1 MCVHRFS
8 LRLISLNITKLRLN
22 GFKSFVD
29 PTEFEI
35 LPGLTGVVGPNGCG
49 KSNLL
54 DALRWV
60 MGENRPT
67 SMRGDGMDDV
77 IFGGTS
83 LRPARSYAEVNL
95 QIENFDS
102 DILPINTSESTIEIV
117 RRINFESGS
126 TYRIEGKE
134 ILAREVRLLFAD
146 YSSGSNSPSLVRQ
159 GQISNLINENPK
171 SRKRILE
178 EAAGISGLY
187 HRRHE
192 SELKL
197 NASEN
202 NLERINDILSKLEEQ
217 LKALK
222 KQAKQAEDYRLL
234 GEKIRKQESLLLFVR
249 WENKNSEFNNSKH
262 ELDNILKK
270 RTDHE
275 KILRNLIEVKEQKEN
290 LLPKI
295 RVQQAG
301 DQIATN
307 QLMSKKTNI
316 DEKHKNALSRVHE
329 LNQRILELENDYTR
343 ENELILDAESVLK
356 KSANEKNSI
365 LNNQSDLTNKIKST
379 KEDLDLSIIEF
390 NKIEKEYEVEAN
402 NFAASLAKKNNL
414 ETNFEVNNKSLKQVG
429 EKITK
434 VKDDKS
440 KVSLRKEEIDNE
452 LINIRNELELSE
464 KAIDKKSSML
474 DRTED
479 EVQTL
484 RANLLNFEEKLSEE
498 RSKLLAIKSEIKT
511 LEEFLSEQEI
521 FEDAIINQIEIS
533 KDFEIVFSVIL
544 NDDLNYPPQSSD
556 RKSGWHYSENE
567 KQSYSFPEGVKV
579 LADLVK
585 HPLELNK
592 RLKNVGIVNSKDG
605 YLLHSKLKNGQSLVS
620 MDGDFWRWDGFSTT
634 SADVNTS
641 NTQKVKNLNRLQNL
655 KVLQKEI
662 EKKVSIQSD
671 HKTNQELVF
680 KQKIEKR
687 DNLKKEYISKE
698 KRLNELK
705 TNLSKLE
712 AEFEIN
718 SAQIESL
725 DNNYLNL
732 NEDYN
737 KLIKNI
743 EEIKNLDNQEIDYQE
758 EEKNINLKKKTLE
771 DFRNK
776 NLDKR
781 LVLEDLTSQ
790 FNFYKNRL
798 VQLDKE
804 LEDWSIRKKRSVD
817 RQDNILSRKN
827 ELELFLETA
836 QLEPEKIENDIL
848 NLNKKITEAEKK
860 CSISTDALVNAEKKL
875 RDALFKEKEAFKIAE
890 DLKEKYVR
898 AEVSIETTKDN
909 LNELASLLEAETG
922 HSPKDF
928 QDKYID
934 QLTNKLSIDIIE
946 KNLDQLTRKRNFI
959 GPVNLRAEEDE
970 KEINAEYSELLNQKE
985 DLEVAV
991 KKLRNAIS
999 NLNKEGREKLLKAF
1013 DEVNKNFKALFN
1025 NLFGGGQSNLL
1036 LVESDDPL
1044 EAGLEIM
1051 CQPPGKKLSNLAL
1064 LSGGEQTLAAI
1075 SLIFAVFMV
1084 KPSPICVLDEVDAP
1098 LDDANI
1104 VRFCN
1109 LLDNMNS
1116 RTDTRFII
1124 ITHNPI
1130 TMSKMNRLYGVTMAE
1145 KGVSQLVSV
1154 DLDKAEKLVVA

>member
-1 MCVHRFS
+1 MYICFS

-102 DILPINTSESTIEIV
+102 DILPINTSESSIEIV

-126 TYRIEGKE
+126 TYRVEGKE

-249 WENKNSEFNNSKH
+249 WENKQSEFNNSKH

-295 RVQQAG
+295 REQQAA

-307 QLMSKKTNI
+307 QLKSKKTNI
-316 DEKHKNALSRVHE
+316 DEKHKNALSRVNE
-329 LNQRILELENDYTR
+329 LNQRISELENDYIR

-379 KEDLDLSIIEF
+379 KEDLDLSIIDF

-414 ETNFEVNNKSLKQVG
+414 ETNFEVNKKSLKQVE

-474 DRTED
+474 DKTED

-484 RANLLNFEEKLSEE
+484 RADLLNSEEKLSEE

-662 EKKVSIQSD
+662 EKKVFIQSG
-671 HKTNQELVF
+671 HKTDQELVI
-680 KQKIEKR
+680 KQKIEER

-743 EEIKNLDNQEIDYQE
+743 EEIKNLDNQEIDYQV
-758 EEKNINLKKKTLE
+758 EEKNINFKKKTLE

-776 NLDKR
+776 NLDRR

-790 FNFYKNRL
+790 LNFYKNRL

-909 LNELASLLEAETG
+909 LNELASILEAETG
-922 HSPKDF
+922 HSPKGF

-1013 DEVNKNFKALFN
+1013 DEVNKNFKTLFN

>member
-1 MCVHRFS
+1 MYICFS

-60 MGENRPT
+60 MGEHRPT

-249 WENKNSEFNNSKH
+249 WENKHSEFNNSKY

-295 RVQQAG
+295 REQQAA
-301 DQIATN
+301 DQIAIN
-307 QLMSKKTNI
+307 QLKSKKTNI
-316 DEKHKNALSRVHE
+316 DEKHKNALSRVNE
-329 LNQRILELENDYTR
+329 LNQRISELENDYIR

-356 KSANEKNSI
+356 KTANEKNSI
-365 LNNQSDLTNKIKST
+365 LNTQSDLTNKIKST
-379 KEDLDLSIIEF
+379 KEDLDLSIIDF

-414 ETNFEVNNKSLKQVG
+414 ETNFEVNKKSLKQVE

-474 DRTED
+474 DKTED

-484 RANLLNFEEKLSEE
+484 RADLLNSEEKLSEE

-585 HPLELNK
+585 HPVELNK

-662 EKKVSIQSD
+662 EKKVFIQSD
-671 HKTNQELVF
+671 HKTNQELVI
-680 KQKIEKR
+680 KQKIEER

-705 TNLSKLE
+705 SNLSKLE

-743 EEIKNLDNQEIDYQE
+743 EEIKNLDNQEIDYQV
-758 EEKNINLKKKTLE
+758 EEKNINLKKKILE

-776 NLDKR
+776 NLDRR

-922 HSPKDF
+922 HSPKGF

-934 QLTNKLSIDIIE
+934 ELTNKLSIDIIE

-1013 DEVNKNFKALFN
+1013 DEVNKNFKTLFN

>member
-1 MCVHRFS
+1 MYQSFLLRF
-8 LRLISLNITKLRLN
+8 ISLNITKLRLN

-95 QIENFDS
+95 QVENFDPK
-102 DILPINTSESTIEIV
+102 ILPTKTNESSIEIV

-126 TYRIEGKE
+126 TYKIEGKE

-222 KQAKQAEDYRLL
+222 KQAKQAEEYRVL
-234 GEKIRKQESLLLFVR
+234 GEKIRKQETLLLYVR
-249 WENKNSEFNNSKH
+249 WENKYLEFNNLKLG
-262 ELDNILKK
+262 LDNILKE

-275 KILRNLIEVKEQKEN
+275 KVLRNFTDLKEQKEH

-295 RVQQAG
+295 REQQAA
-301 DQIATN
+301 DQIALN
-307 QLMSKKTNI
+307 QFHSQKTNI
-316 DEKHKNALSRVHE
+316 EEKYKNAISKINE
-329 LNQRILELENDYTR
+329 LNQRILELENDYKR
-343 ENELILDAESVLK
+343 ENELILDADSVLK
-356 KSANEKNSI
+356 NSENEKNNI
-365 LNNQSDLTNKIKST
+365 INNQSDLSIKIKST
-379 KEDLDLSIIEF
+379 KEDLDFSIVEF
-390 NKIEKEYEVEAN
+390 NKIEKEYEIEAN
-402 NFAASLAKKNNL
+402 SFAASLAKKNNL
-414 ETNFEVNNKSLKQVG
+414 ETNLEENQKSLKQLE

-434 VKDDKS
+434 VKNDKS
-440 KVSLRKEEIDNE
+440 KVSLRKKHIENE
-452 LINIRNELELSE
+452 LISIRNELEIFT
-464 KAIDKKSSML
+464 KDVDKKSIML
-474 DRTED
+474 DKTDD

-484 RANLLNFEEKLSEE
+484 RADLLNAEEKLSEE
-498 RSKLLAIKSEIKT
+498 RSKLLAIKSEMNT
-511 LEEFLSEQEI
+511 LEEFLNEQEI
-521 FEDAIINQIEIS
+521 FEDAIINQVQIS

-556 RKSGWHYSENE
+556 KKSGWYYNENDI
-567 KQSYSFPEGVKV
+567 QSCSFPEGVKV

-585 HPLELNK
+585 HPRELNK
-592 RLKNVGIVNSKDG
+592 RLRNVGLVNSKDG
-605 YLLHSKLKNGQSLVS
+605 YLLQSKLKNGQCLVS
-620 MDGDFWRWDGFSTT
+620 MEGDFWRWDGFSKT
-634 SADVNTS
+634 SNDLNTS

-662 EKKVSIQSD
+662 EKKVFIQTN
-671 HKTNQELVF
+671 HKTDQEYII
-680 KQKIEKR
+680 KEKIEEY
-687 DNLKKEYISKE
+687 DNLKKDYIYKE
-698 KRLNELK
+698 KKLNELK
-705 TNLSKLE
+705 SNLSKLE
-712 AEFEIN
+712 AEYEIN
-718 SAQIESL
+718 CAQIDSLES
-725 DNNYLNL
+725 YYINL
-732 NEDYN
+732 NEDHSTI
-737 KLIKNI
+737 IKNI
-743 EEIKNLDNQEIDYQE
+743 EEIKDLDNQETDFQIE
-758 EEKNINLKKKTLE
+758 EENINIKKKALE

-776 NLDKR
+776 NLDSR
-781 LVLEDLTSQ
+781 LVLEELMSQ
-790 FNFYKNRL
+790 FNFCKNRL
-798 VQLDKE
+798 MQIDKE
-804 LEDWSIRKKRSVD
+804 LQDWSIRKKRSVD
-817 RQDNILSRKN
+817 QQDNILLRKK
-827 ELELFLETA
+827 ELECFLESA
-836 QLEPEKIENDIL
+836 RLEPEKIENDIL
-848 NLNKKITEAEKK
+848 HLNKKITEAEKK
-860 CSISTDALVNAEKKL
+860 CSISTDELVSAEKKL
-875 RDALFKEKEAFKIAE
+875 REVLFKEKEALKIAE

-898 AEVSIETTKDN
+898 AEVSIETAKDN
-909 LNELASLLEAETG
+909 LIELESHLKKETG
-922 HSPKDF
+922 HSPKVF
-928 QDKYID
+928 QDKYIE
-934 QLTNKLSIDIIE
+934 QLTHKLSVDTIE
-946 KNLDQLTRKRNFI
+946 KNLDHLIRKRNFV

-970 KEINAEYSELLNQKE
+970 KEINAEYSELLKQKE

-1013 DEVNKNFKALFN
+1013 DEVNKNFKTLFN

-1084 KPSPICVLDEVDAP
+1084 NPSPICVLDEVDAP

-1109 LLDNMNS
+1109 LLDNMKE

-1154 DLDKAEKLVVA
+1154 DLDKAEQLVDA

>member
-1 MCVHRFS
+1 
-8 LRLISLNITKLRLN
+8 
-22 GFKSFVD
+22 
-29 PTEFEI
+29 
-35 LPGLTGVVGPNGCG
+35 
-49 KSNLL
+49 
-54 DALRWV
+54 
-60 MGENRPT
+60 
-67 SMRGDGMDDV
+67 
-77 IFGGTS
+77 
-83 LRPARSYAEVNL
+83 
-95 QIENFDS
+95 
-102 DILPINTSESTIEIV
+102 
-117 RRINFESGS
+117 
-126 TYRIEGKE
+126 
-134 ILAREVRLLFAD
+134 
-146 YSSGSNSPSLVRQ
+146 
-159 GQISNLINENPK
+159 
-171 SRKRILE
+171 
-178 EAAGISGLY
+178 
-187 HRRHE
+187 
-192 SELKL
+192 
-197 NASEN
+197 
-202 NLERINDILSKLEEQ
+202 
-217 LKALK
+217 
-222 KQAKQAEDYRLL
+222 
-234 GEKIRKQESLLLFVR
+234 
-249 WENKNSEFNNSKH
+249 
-262 ELDNILKK
+262 
-270 RTDHE
+270 
-275 KILRNLIEVKEQKEN
+275 
-290 LLPKI
+290 
-295 RVQQAG
+295 
-301 DQIATN
+301 
-307 QLMSKKTNI
+307 
-316 DEKHKNALSRVHE
+316 
-329 LNQRILELENDYTR
+329 
-343 ENELILDAESVLK
+343 
-356 KSANEKNSI
+356 
-365 LNNQSDLTNKIKST
+365 
-379 KEDLDLSIIEF
+379 
-390 NKIEKEYEVEAN
+390 
-402 NFAASLAKKNNL
+402 
-414 ETNFEVNNKSLKQVG
+414 
-429 EKITK
+429 
-434 VKDDKS
+434 
-440 KVSLRKEEIDNE
+440 
-452 LINIRNELELSE
+452 
-464 KAIDKKSSML
+464 
-474 DRTED
+474 
-479 EVQTL
+479 
-484 RANLLNFEEKLSEE
+484 
-498 RSKLLAIKSEIKT
+498 
-511 LEEFLSEQEI
+511 
-521 FEDAIINQIEIS
+521 
-533 KDFEIVFSVIL
+533 
-544 NDDLNYPPQSSD
+544 
-556 RKSGWHYSENE
+556 
-567 KQSYSFPEGVKV
+567 
-579 LADLVK
+579 
-585 HPLELNK
+585 
-592 RLKNVGIVNSKDG
+592 
-605 YLLHSKLKNGQSLVS
+605 

-662 EKKVSIQSD
+662 EKKVFIQSD
-671 HKTNQELVF
+671 HKTNQELVI
-680 KQKIEKR
+680 KQKIEER

-776 NLDKR
+776 NLDRR

-1013 DEVNKNFKALFN
+1013 DEVNKNFKTLFN

-1109 LLDNMNS
+1109 LLNNMNS

>member
-1 MCVHRFS
+1 
-8 LRLISLNITKLRLN
+8 
-22 GFKSFVD
+22 
-29 PTEFEI
+29 
-35 LPGLTGVVGPNGCG
+35 
-49 KSNLL
+49 
-54 DALRWV
+54 
-60 MGENRPT
+60 
-67 SMRGDGMDDV
+67 
-77 IFGGTS
+77 
-83 LRPARSYAEVNL
+83 
-95 QIENFDS
+95 
-102 DILPINTSESTIEIV
+102 
-117 RRINFESGS
+117 
-126 TYRIEGKE
+126 
-134 ILAREVRLLFAD
+134 
-146 YSSGSNSPSLVRQ
+146 
-159 GQISNLINENPK
+159 
-171 SRKRILE
+171 
-178 EAAGISGLY
+178 
-187 HRRHE
+187 
-192 SELKL
+192 
-197 NASEN
+197 
-202 NLERINDILSKLEEQ
+202 
-217 LKALK
+217 
-222 KQAKQAEDYRLL
+222 
-234 GEKIRKQESLLLFVR
+234 
-249 WENKNSEFNNSKH
+249 
-262 ELDNILKK
+262 
-270 RTDHE
+270 
-275 KILRNLIEVKEQKEN
+275 
-290 LLPKI
+290 
-295 RVQQAG
+295 
-301 DQIATN
+301 
-307 QLMSKKTNI
+307 
-316 DEKHKNALSRVHE
+316 
-329 LNQRILELENDYTR
+329 
-343 ENELILDAESVLK
+343 
-356 KSANEKNSI
+356 
-365 LNNQSDLTNKIKST
+365 
-379 KEDLDLSIIEF
+379 
-390 NKIEKEYEVEAN
+390 
-402 NFAASLAKKNNL
+402 
-414 ETNFEVNNKSLKQVG
+414 
-429 EKITK
+429 
-434 VKDDKS
+434 
-440 KVSLRKEEIDNE
+440 
-452 LINIRNELELSE
+452 
-464 KAIDKKSSML
+464 ML
-474 DRTED
+474 DKTED

-484 RANLLNFEEKLSEE
+484 RADLLNSEEKLSEE

-579 LADLVK
+579 LADLVR
-585 HPLELNK
+585 HPIELNK

-662 EKKVSIQSD
+662 EKKVFIQSY
-671 HKTNQELVF
+671 HKTNQELVI
-680 KQKIEKR
+680 KQKIEER
-687 DNLKKEYISKE
+687 DNLKKEYISNE

-705 TNLSKLE
+705 SNLSKLE

-743 EEIKNLDNQEIDYQE
+743 EEIKNLDNQEIDYQV
-758 EEKNINLKKKTLE
+758 EEKNINFKKKTLE

-776 NLDKR
+776 NLDRR

-790 FNFYKNRL
+790 LNFYKNRL

-909 LNELASLLEAETG
+909 LNELASILEAETG
-922 HSPKDF
+922 HSPKGF

-999 NLNKEGREKLLKAF
+999 NLNKEGREKLIKAF
-1013 DEVNKNFKALFN
+1013 DEVNKNFKTLFN

>member
-1 MCVHRFS
+1 MYICFS

-126 TYRIEGKE
+126 TYRVEGKE

-295 RVQQAG
+295 REQQAA
-301 DQIATN
+301 DQIASN
-307 QLMSKKTNI
+307 QLQSKKTNI
-316 DEKHKNALSRVHE
+316 DEKHKNALSRVNE
-329 LNQRILELENDYTR
+329 LNQRISELENDYIR

-379 KEDLDLSIIEF
+379 KEDLDLSIIDF

-414 ETNFEVNNKSLKQVG
+414 ETNFEVNNKSLKQVE

-474 DRTED
+474 DKTED

-484 RANLLNFEEKLSEE
+484 RADLLNFEEKLSEE

-662 EKKVSIQSD
+662 EKKVFIQSG
-671 HKTNQELVF
+671 HKTNQELVI
-680 KQKIEKR
+680 KQKIEER

-1013 DEVNKNFKALFN
+1013 DEVNKNFKTLFN

>member
-126 TYRIEGKE
+126 TYRVEGKE

-295 RVQQAG
+295 REQQAA

-307 QLMSKKTNI
+307 QLQSKKTNI

-329 LNQRILELENDYTR
+329 LNQRISELENDYIR

-356 KSANEKNSI
+356 KSTNEKNSI
-365 LNNQSDLTNKIKST
+365 LNTQSDLTNKIKST

-474 DRTED
+474 DKTED

-484 RANLLNFEEKLSEE
+484 RADLLNFEEKLSEE

-655 KVLQKEI
+655 KVLHKEI
-662 EKKVSIQSD
+662 EKKVLIQSD

-680 KQKIEKR
+680 KQKIEER

-758 EEKNINLKKKTLE
+758 EEKNINLKKKKLE

-776 NLDKR
+776 NLDRR

-827 ELELFLETA
+827 ELELLLETA

-922 HSPKDF
+922 HSPKNF

-985 DLEVAV
+985 DLELAV
-991 KKLRNAIS
+991 KKLRHAIS

-1013 DEVNKNFKALFN
+1013 DEVNKNFKTLFN

>member
-1 MCVHRFS
+1 MYICFS

-126 TYRIEGKE
+126 TYRVEGKE

-249 WENKNSEFNNSKH
+249 WENKYSEFNNSKH

-295 RVQQAG
+295 REQQAA

-307 QLMSKKTNI
+307 QLNSQKTNI
-316 DEKHKNALSRVHE
+316 DEKHKNALSRVNE
-329 LNQRILELENDYTR
+329 LNQRILELENDYIR

-379 KEDLDLSIIEF
+379 KEDLDLSIIDF

-414 ETNFEVNNKSLKQVG
+414 ETNFEVNNKSLKQVE

-474 DRTED
+474 DKTED

-484 RANLLNFEEKLSEE
+484 RADLLNFEEKLSEE

-567 KQSYSFPEGVKV
+567 KQSSSFPEGVKV

-592 RLKNVGIVNSKDG
+592 RLKNVGISKFKRW
-605 YLLHSKLKNGQSLVS
+605 LFTSLEVKKWSVFSING
-620 MDGDFWRWDGFSTT
+620 WR
-634 SADVNTS
+634 
-641 NTQKVKNLNRLQNL
+641 
-655 KVLQKEI
+655 
-662 EKKVSIQSD
+662 
-671 HKTNQELVF
+671 
-680 KQKIEKR
+680 
-687 DNLKKEYISKE
+687 
-698 KRLNELK
+698 
-705 TNLSKLE
+705 
-712 AEFEIN
+712 
-718 SAQIESL
+718 
-725 DNNYLNL
+725 
-732 NEDYN
+732 
-737 KLIKNI
+737 
-743 EEIKNLDNQEIDYQE
+743 
-758 EEKNINLKKKTLE
+758 
-771 DFRNK
+771 
-776 NLDKR
+776 
-781 LVLEDLTSQ
+781 
-790 FNFYKNRL
+790 
-798 VQLDKE
+798 
-804 LEDWSIRKKRSVD
+804 
-817 RQDNILSRKN
+817 
-827 ELELFLETA
+827 FLEM
-836 QLEPEKIENDIL
+836 
-848 NLNKKITEAEKK
+848 
-860 CSISTDALVNAEKKL
+860 
-875 RDALFKEKEAFKIAE
+875 
-890 DLKEKYVR
+890 
-898 AEVSIETTKDN
+898 
-909 LNELASLLEAETG
+909 
-922 HSPKDF
+922 
-928 QDKYID
+928 
-934 QLTNKLSIDIIE
+934 
-946 KNLDQLTRKRNFI
+946 
-959 GPVNLRAEEDE
+959 
-970 KEINAEYSELLNQKE
+970 
-985 DLEVAV
+985 
-991 KKLRNAIS
+991 
-999 NLNKEGREKLLKAF
+999 GRF
-1013 DEVNKNFKALFN
+1013 FN
-1025 NLFGGGQSNLL
+1025 NIQ
-1036 LVESDDPL
+1036 
-1044 EAGLEIM
+1044 
-1051 CQPPGKKLSNLAL
+1051 
-1064 LSGGEQTLAAI
+1064 
-1075 SLIFAVFMV
+1075 
-1084 KPSPICVLDEVDAP
+1084 
-1098 LDDANI
+1098 
-1104 VRFCN
+1104 
-1109 LLDNMNS
+1109 
-1116 RTDTRFII
+1116 
-1124 ITHNPI
+1124 
-1130 TMSKMNRLYGVTMAE
+1130 
-1145 KGVSQLVSV
+1145 
-1154 DLDKAEKLVVA
+1154 

>member
-1 MCVHRFS
+1 MYICFS

-126 TYRIEGKE
+126 TYRVEGKE

-249 WENKNSEFNNSKH
+249 WENKHSEFNNSKH
-262 ELDNILKK
+262 ELDSILKK

-295 RVQQAG
+295 REQQAA
-301 DQIATN
+301 DHIATN
-307 QLMSKKTNI
+307 QLKSKKTNI
-316 DEKHKNALSRVHE
+316 DEKHKNALSRVNE
-329 LNQRILELENDYTR
+329 LNQRISELENDYIR
-343 ENELILDAESVLK
+343 ENELILDAESVIK

-365 LNNQSDLTNKIKST
+365 VNTQSDLTNKIKST
-379 KEDLDLSIIEF
+379 KEDLDLSIIDF
-390 NKIEKEYEVEAN
+390 NKIEKEYETEAN

-414 ETNFEVNNKSLKQVG
+414 ETNFEVNNKSLKQVE

-440 KVSLRKEEIDNE
+440 KVNLRKEEIDNE

-474 DRTED
+474 DKTED

-484 RANLLNFEEKLSEE
+484 RADLLNSEEKLSEE

-662 EKKVSIQSD
+662 EKKVFIQSG
-671 HKTNQELVF
+671 HKTDQELVI
-680 KQKIEKR
+680 KQKIEER

-705 TNLSKLE
+705 SNLSKLE

-743 EEIKNLDNQEIDYQE
+743 EEIKNLDNQEIDYQV

-776 NLDKR
+776 NLDRR

-1013 DEVNKNFKALFN
+1013 DEVNKNFKTLFN

-1116 RTDTRFII
+1116 KTDTRFII

>member
-1 MCVHRFS
+1 MYICFS

-249 WENKNSEFNNSKH
+249 WENKHSEFNNSKH
-262 ELDNILKK
+262 ELDSILKK

-295 RVQQAG
+295 REQQAA
-301 DQIATN
+301 DQIASN
-307 QLMSKKTNI
+307 QLQSKKTNI
-316 DEKHKNALSRVHE
+316 DEKHKNALSRVTE
-329 LNQRILELENDYTR
+329 LNQRILELENDYIR
-343 ENELILDAESVLK
+343 ENELILDAESVIK

-365 LNNQSDLTNKIKST
+365 VNNQSDLTNKIKST
-379 KEDLDLSIIEF
+379 KEDLDLSIIDF
-390 NKIEKEYEVEAN
+390 KKIEKEYEVEAN

-414 ETNFEVNNKSLKQVG
+414 ETNFEVNNKSLKQVE

-440 KVSLRKEEIDNE
+440 KVNIRKEEIDNE

-474 DRTED
+474 DKTED

-484 RANLLNFEEKLSEE
+484 RADLLNFEEKLSEE

-680 KQKIEKR
+680 KQKIEER

-776 NLDKR
+776 NLDRR

-1013 DEVNKNFKALFN
+1013 DEVNKNFKTLFN

>member
-1 MCVHRFS
+1 M
-8 LRLISLNITKLRLN
+8 NITKLRLN

-95 QIENFDS
+95 QIENFDPE
-102 DILPINTSESTIEIV
+102 ILPINTNESSIDIV

-202 NLERINDILSKLEEQ
+202 NLDRVSDILSKLEEQ

-222 KQAKQAEDYRLL
+222 KQAKQAIEYRLL
-234 GEKIRKQESLLLFVR
+234 GEKIRKQESLLLYFR
-249 WENKNSEFNNSKH
+249 WKSKHSEFNNSKK
-262 ELDNILKK
+262 ELDNILKE
-270 RTDHE
+270 RTAHE
-275 KILRNLIEVKEQKEN
+275 KILINLREVKEEKEN

-295 RVQQAG
+295 RQQQAA
-301 DQIATN
+301 DQIAIN
-307 QLMSKKTNI
+307 QFQSQKTNI
-316 DEKHKNALSRVHE
+316 DEKHTNALSRVNE
-329 LNQRILELENDYTR
+329 LNQRILDLENDYIR
-343 ENELILDAESVLK
+343 GNELILDAESVIK
-356 KSANEKNSI
+356 KSKNEKDSI
-365 LNNQSDLTNKIKST
+365 VNNQIELENKIQVT
-379 KEDLDLSIIEF
+379 KETLDESVIKF
-390 NKIEKEYEVEAN
+390 QKIEKEYEFEAK
-402 NFAASLAKKNNL
+402 NFTTALARKDNFETNYKENKKNLNI
-414 ETNFEVNNKSLKQVG
+414 LK
-429 EKITK
+429 EKISK
-434 VKDDKS
+434 IESDKYR
-440 KVSLRKEEIDNE
+440 VELRKVEIDSE
-452 LINIRNELELSE
+452 LINIRNNLEISTN
-464 KAIDKKSSML
+464 DVNKKSLML
-474 DRTED
+474 DKAD
-479 EVQTL
+479 DDCQSL
-484 RANLLNFEEKLSEE
+484 RADNLDSEEKLSEA
-498 RSKLLAIKSEIKT
+498 RSKLLAVNSEIKT
-511 LEEFLSEQEI
+511 LENFLSEQEI
-521 FEDAIINQIEIS
+521 YEDAIINKVEIS
-533 KDFEIVFSVIL
+533 KDFEIIFSVIL
-544 NDDLNYPPQSSD
+544 NDDLNYPSQSSFK
-556 RKSGWHYSENE
+556 KSGWYYSENE
-567 KQSYSFPEGVKV
+567 AKPLSFPEGVEI
-579 LADLVK
+579 LANLVK
-585 HPLELNK
+585 HPKELNK
-592 RLKNVGIVNSKDG
+592 RLRNVGVVNAKDG
-605 YLLHSKLKNGQSLVS
+605 YLFQSKLNNGQCLVS
-620 MDGDFWRWDGFSTT
+620 KEGDFWRWDGFSRT
-634 SADVNTS
+634 SADVNTG
-641 NTQKVKNLNRLQNL
+641 NTQKVKNLNRLHNL

-662 EKKVSIQSD
+662 EKKVFIQTS
-671 HKTNQELVF
+671 HKKNQELILQ
-680 KQKIEKR
+680 QKLEER
-687 DNLKKEYISKE
+687 DNLKKEYIHEE
-698 KRLNELK
+698 KKLNNLK
-705 TNLSKLE
+705 SHLSKLE

-718 SAQIESL
+718 RAQIEGL
-725 DNNYLNL
+725 EDNFINVS
-732 NEDYN
+732 EDY
-737 KLIKNI
+737 KQRSKNI
-743 EEIKNLDNQEIDYQE
+743 EETNIFDNQEFDFQA
-758 EEKNINLKKKTLE
+758 EEKIISIKKKTLE
-771 DFRNK
+771 DFRDK
-776 NLDKR
+776 NLDIR
-781 LVLEDLTSQ
+781 LGLEELTSQ
-790 FNFYKNRL
+790 NNFCKNRL
-798 VQLDKE
+798 ELLDKE
-804 LEDWSIRKKRSVD
+804 LEDWSLRKKRSVD
-817 RQDNILSRKN
+817 QQDNILSRKN
-827 ELELFLETA
+827 ELESYLEIA
-836 QLEPEKIENDIL
+836 NSEPEKIQNDIL
-848 NLNKKITEAEKK
+848 LLNKKIIEAEKK
-860 CSISTDALVNAEKKL
+860 SIISTDELVYAEKNL
-875 RDALFKEKEAFKIAE
+875 RDALFKEKEAIKIAE
-890 DLKEKYVR
+890 NLKEKYVR
-898 AEVSIETTKDN
+898 SEVYIESTKENLKELASNLETKTGHNAKFFEDKHSIELSMGLSIET
-909 LNELASLLEAETG
+909 
-922 HSPKDF
+922 
-928 QDKYID
+928 
-934 QLTNKLSIDIIE
+934 IE
-946 KNLDQLTRKRNFI
+946 KNLDHLKKKRNLI

-970 KEINAEYSELLNQKE
+970 KEINLEYEELLNQKE
-985 DLEVAV
+985 DLAVAV

-1013 DEVNKNFKALFN
+1013 DEVNNNFKTLFN

-1051 CQPPGKKLSNLAL
+1051 CQPPGKKLSNLSL

-1075 SLIFAVFMV
+1075 SLIFAVFMA

-1116 RTDTRFII
+1116 KTDTRFII

-1154 DLDKAEKLVVA
+1154 DLDKAEQLVEA

>member
-1 MCVHRFS
+1 MYICFS

-126 TYRIEGKE
+126 TYRVEGKE

-146 YSSGSNSPSLVRQ
+146 YSSGSNSPALVRQ

-249 WENKNSEFNNSKH
+249 WENKHSEFNNSKH

-295 RVQQAG
+295 REQQAA

-307 QLMSKKTNI
+307 QLQSKKTNI
-316 DEKHKNALSRVHE
+316 DEKHKNALSRVNE
-329 LNQRILELENDYTR
+329 LNQRISELENDYIR

-356 KSANEKNSI
+356 KSTNEKNSI

-414 ETNFEVNNKSLKQVG
+414 ETNFEVNNKSLKQVE

-474 DRTED
+474 DKTED

-484 RANLLNFEEKLSEE
+484 RADLLNSEEKLSEE

-680 KQKIEKR
+680 KQKIEER

-758 EEKNINLKKKTLE
+758 EEKNINLKKKKLE

-776 NLDKR
+776 NLDRR

-1013 DEVNKNFKALFN
+1013 DEVNKNFKTLFN

>member
-1 MCVHRFS
+1 M
-8 LRLISLNITKLRLN
+8 NITKLRLN

-60 MGENRPT
+60 MGENKPT

-83 LRPARSYAEVNL
+83 LRSARSYAEVNL
-95 QIENFDS
+95 QIENFDPE
-102 DILPINTSESTIEIV
+102 ILPVVTNEKTIEIV

-202 NLERINDILSKLEEQ
+202 NLERINDILSKFEEQ

-222 KQAKQAEDYRLL
+222 KQARQAEDYRLL
-234 GEKIRKQESLLLFVR
+234 GEKIRKQESLLLYVR
-249 WENKNSEFNNSKH
+249 WENKHLEFNNSKH
-262 ELDNILKK
+262 ELDNILKE

-275 KILRNLIEVKEQKEN
+275 KILRNLTELKEQKEN

-295 RVQQAG
+295 REQQAA
-301 DQIATN
+301 DQITTN
-307 QLMSKKTNI
+307 QLKSQKTNI
-316 DEKHKNALSRVHE
+316 DEKHKNALSRVNE
-329 LNQRILELENDYTR
+329 LNQRILDLENDYVR

-356 KSANEKNSI
+356 KSENEKNSI
-365 LNNQSDLTNKIKST
+365 MKNQIDLENKIKTS
-379 KEDLDLSIIEF
+379 KEELDFSIIDF
-390 NKIEKEYEVEAN
+390 NKIEKEYEIEAN

-414 ETNFEVNNKSLKQVG
+414 ETNFEANKKSLKQVE
-429 EKITK
+429 EKIAK
-434 VKDDKS
+434 VKNDKS

-452 LINIRNELELSE
+452 LIEIRNELEISAKDVDRKSLMF
-464 KAIDKKSSML
+464 DKT
-474 DRTED
+474 DY

-484 RANLLNFEEKLSEE
+484 RADILNSEEKLSEE

-511 LEEFLSEQEI
+511 LEDFFSEQEI
-521 FEDAIINQIEIS
+521 FEDAIINQVEIS
-533 KDFEIVFSVIL
+533 KNYEIVFSVIL
-544 NDDLNYPPQSSD
+544 NDDLNYAPQSSD
-556 RKSGWHYSENE
+556 QKSGWYYSEND

-579 LADLVK
+579 LADLVN
-585 HPLELNK
+585 HPKELNK
-592 RLKNVGIVNSKDG
+592 RLRNVGVVNAKEG
-605 YLLHSKLKNGQSLVS
+605 YLLQSKLKNGQSLVS
-620 MDGDFWRWDGFSTT
+620 MDGDFWRWDGFTTT
-634 SADVNTS
+634 SADVKTS
-641 NTQKVKNLNRLQNL
+641 KTQKVKNLNRLQNL

-662 EKKVSIQSD
+662 EKKVFIQTS
-671 HKTNQELVF
+671 HKTDQEFVV
-680 KQKIEKR
+680 KQKIEER
-687 DNLKKEYISKE
+687 DNLKKDYIDEE
-698 KRLNELK
+698 KKLNELK
-705 TNLSKLE
+705 SNLSKLE

-718 SAQIESL
+718 SAQIEGL
-725 DNNYLNL
+725 ENNYLNL
-732 NEDYN
+732 DEDYN
-737 KLIKNI
+737 KIIKNI
-743 EEIKNLDNQEIDYQE
+743 EEINDIDNQEIDFQV
-758 EEKNINLKKKTLE
+758 EEKNINTKKKTLE

-781 LVLEDLTSQ
+781 LVLEELTSQ
-790 FNFYKNRL
+790 LNFCRNRL
-798 VQLDKE
+798 EQLDKE
-804 LEDWSIRKKRSVD
+804 LVDWSIRKKRSVD
-817 RQDNILSRKN
+817 QQDSILSRKN

-848 NLNKKITEAEKK
+848 YLNKRITDAESKS
-860 CSISTDALVNAEKKL
+860 SISTDELVSAEKKL
-875 RDALFKEKEAFKIAE
+875 RDALFKEKESLKIAE

-898 AEVSIETTKDN
+898 AEVSIDTAKDN
-909 LNELASLLEAETG
+909 LNELAILLEAETG
-922 HSPKDF
+922 HSPKVF
-928 QDKYID
+928 QDTYID
-934 QLTNKLSIDIIE
+934 QLTNKLSIETIE
-946 KNLDQLTRKRNFI
+946 KNLDQLIRKRNFI

-970 KEINAEYSELLNQKE
+970 KEINTEYSALLNQKE
-985 DLEVAV
+985 DLEVAI

-1013 DEVNKNFKALFN
+1013 DEVNKNFKTLFN

-1104 VRFCN
+1104 IRFCN

-1116 RTDTRFII
+1116 RTNTRFII

-1154 DLDKAEKLVVA
+1154 DLDKAEQLVVA

>member
-1 MCVHRFS
+1 MRNV
-8 LRLISLNITKLRLN
+8 
-22 GFKSFVD
+22 
-29 PTEFEI
+29 
-35 LPGLTGVVGPNGCG
+35 GVVN
-49 KSNLL
+49 
-54 DALRWV
+54 A
-60 MGENRPT
+60 
-67 SMRGDGMDDV
+67 
-77 IFGGTS
+77 
-83 LRPARSYAEVNL
+83 
-95 QIENFDS
+95 
-102 DILPINTSESTIEIV
+102 
-117 RRINFESGS
+117 
-126 TYRIEGKE
+126 KE
-134 ILAREVRLLFAD
+134 
-146 YSSGSNSPSLVRQ
+146 
-159 GQISNLINENPK
+159 
-171 SRKRILE
+171 
-178 EAAGISGLY
+178 
-187 HRRHE
+187 
-192 SELKL
+192 
-197 NASEN
+197 
-202 NLERINDILSKLEEQ
+202 
-217 LKALK
+217 
-222 KQAKQAEDYRLL
+222 
-234 GEKIRKQESLLLFVR
+234 
-249 WENKNSEFNNSKH
+249 
-262 ELDNILKK
+262 
-270 RTDHE
+270 
-275 KILRNLIEVKEQKEN
+275 
-290 LLPKI
+290 
-295 RVQQAG
+295 
-301 DQIATN
+301 
-307 QLMSKKTNI
+307 
-316 DEKHKNALSRVHE
+316 
-329 LNQRILELENDYTR
+329 
-343 ENELILDAESVLK
+343 
-356 KSANEKNSI
+356 
-365 LNNQSDLTNKIKST
+365 
-379 KEDLDLSIIEF
+379 
-390 NKIEKEYEVEAN
+390 
-402 NFAASLAKKNNL
+402 
-414 ETNFEVNNKSLKQVG
+414 
-429 EKITK
+429 
-434 VKDDKS
+434 
-440 KVSLRKEEIDNE
+440 
-452 LINIRNELELSE
+452 
-464 KAIDKKSSML
+464 
-474 DRTED
+474 
-479 EVQTL
+479 
-484 RANLLNFEEKLSEE
+484 
-498 RSKLLAIKSEIKT
+498 
-511 LEEFLSEQEI
+511 
-521 FEDAIINQIEIS
+521 
-533 KDFEIVFSVIL
+533 
-544 NDDLNYPPQSSD
+544 
-556 RKSGWHYSENE
+556 
-567 KQSYSFPEGVKV
+567 
-579 LADLVK
+579 
-585 HPLELNK
+585 
-592 RLKNVGIVNSKDG
+592 G
-605 YLLHSKLKNGQSLVS
+605 YLLQSKLKNGQSLVS

-662 EKKVSIQSD
+662 EKKVFIQSG
-671 HKTNQELVF
+671 HKTDQELVI
-680 KQKIEKR
+680 KQKIEER
-687 DNLKKEYISKE
+687 DNLKKEYISQE

-705 TNLSKLE
+705 SNLSKLE

-743 EEIKNLDNQEIDYQE
+743 EEIKNLDNQEIDYQV

-776 NLDKR
+776 NLDRR

-790 FNFYKNRL
+790 LNFYKNRL

-909 LNELASLLEAETG
+909 LNELASILEAETG
-922 HSPKDF
+922 HSPKGF

-934 QLTNKLSIDIIE
+934 QLTNKLSIDLIE

-1013 DEVNKNFKALFN
+1013 DEVNKNFKTLFN

>member
-1 MCVHRFS
+1 M
-8 LRLISLNITKLRLN
+8 
-22 GFKSFVD
+22 
-29 PTEFEI
+29 
-35 LPGLTGVVGPNGCG
+35 
-49 KSNLL
+49 
-54 DALRWV
+54 
-60 MGENRPT
+60 
-67 SMRGDGMDDV
+67 
-77 IFGGTS
+77 
-83 LRPARSYAEVNL
+83 
-95 QIENFDS
+95 
-102 DILPINTSESTIEIV
+102 
-117 RRINFESGS
+117 
-126 TYRIEGKE
+126 
-134 ILAREVRLLFAD
+134 
-146 YSSGSNSPSLVRQ
+146 
-159 GQISNLINENPK
+159 
-171 SRKRILE
+171 
-178 EAAGISGLY
+178 
-187 HRRHE
+187 
-192 SELKL
+192 
-197 NASEN
+197 
-202 NLERINDILSKLEEQ
+202 
-217 LKALK
+217 
-222 KQAKQAEDYRLL
+222 
-234 GEKIRKQESLLLFVR
+234 
-249 WENKNSEFNNSKH
+249 
-262 ELDNILKK
+262 
-270 RTDHE
+270 
-275 KILRNLIEVKEQKEN
+275 
-290 LLPKI
+290 
-295 RVQQAG
+295 
-301 DQIATN
+301 
-307 QLMSKKTNI
+307 
-316 DEKHKNALSRVHE
+316 
-329 LNQRILELENDYTR
+329 
-343 ENELILDAESVLK
+343 
-356 KSANEKNSI
+356 
-365 LNNQSDLTNKIKST
+365 
-379 KEDLDLSIIEF
+379 
-390 NKIEKEYEVEAN
+390 
-402 NFAASLAKKNNL
+402 
-414 ETNFEVNNKSLKQVG
+414 
-429 EKITK
+429 
-434 VKDDKS
+434 
-440 KVSLRKEEIDNE
+440 
-452 LINIRNELELSE
+452 
-464 KAIDKKSSML
+464 
-474 DRTED
+474 
-479 EVQTL
+479 
-484 RANLLNFEEKLSEE
+484 
-498 RSKLLAIKSEIKT
+498 
-511 LEEFLSEQEI
+511 
-521 FEDAIINQIEIS
+521 
-533 KDFEIVFSVIL
+533 
-544 NDDLNYPPQSSD
+544 
-556 RKSGWHYSENE
+556 
-567 KQSYSFPEGVKV
+567 
-579 LADLVK
+579 
-585 HPLELNK
+585 
-592 RLKNVGIVNSKDG
+592 
-605 YLLHSKLKNGQSLVS
+605 
-620 MDGDFWRWDGFSTT
+620 
-634 SADVNTS
+634 
-641 NTQKVKNLNRLQNL
+641 
-655 KVLQKEI
+655 
-662 EKKVSIQSD
+662 
-671 HKTNQELVF
+671 
-680 KQKIEKR
+680 
-687 DNLKKEYISKE
+687 
-698 KRLNELK
+698 
-705 TNLSKLE
+705 E

-725 DNNYLNL
+725 ENNYLNL

-743 EEIKNLDNQEIDYQE
+743 EEIKNLDNQEIDYQV

-776 NLDKR
+776 NLDRR

-790 FNFYKNRL
+790 LNFYKNRL

-836 QLEPEKIENDIL
+836 KLEPEKIENDIL

-922 HSPKDF
+922 HSPKGF

-946 KNLDQLTRKRNFI
+946 KNLDQPTRKRNFI

-1013 DEVNKNFKALFN
+1013 DEVNKNFKTLFN

>member
-126 TYRIEGKE
+126 TYRVEGKE

-202 NLERINDILSKLEEQ
+202 NLKRINDILSKLEEQ

-249 WENKNSEFNNSKH
+249 WENKHSEFNNSKH
-262 ELDNILKK
+262 ELDSILKK

-295 RVQQAG
+295 REQQAA

-307 QLMSKKTNI
+307 QLQSKKTNI
-316 DEKHKNALSRVHE
+316 DEKHINALSKVNE
-329 LNQRILELENDYTR
+329 LNQRISELENDYIR

-379 KEDLDLSIIEF
+379 KEDLDLSIIDF

-414 ETNFEVNNKSLKQVG
+414 ETNFEVNNKSLKQVE

-440 KVSLRKEEIDNE
+440 KVNLRKEEIDNE
-452 LINIRNELELSE
+452 LINIGNELELSE

-474 DRTED
+474 DKTED

-484 RANLLNFEEKLSEE
+484 RADLLNFEEKLSEE

-655 KVLQKEI
+655 KVLHKEI
-662 EKKVSIQSD
+662 EKKVLIQSD

-680 KQKIEKR
+680 KQKIEER

-758 EEKNINLKKKTLE
+758 EEKNINLKKKKLE

-776 NLDKR
+776 NLDRR

-970 KEINAEYSELLNQKE
+970 KEINAEYSELLKQKE

-1013 DEVNKNFKALFN
+1013 DEVNKNFKTLFN

>member
-1 MCVHRFS
+1 
-8 LRLISLNITKLRLN
+8 
-22 GFKSFVD
+22 
-29 PTEFEI
+29 

-126 TYRIEGKE
+126 TYRVEGKE

-146 YSSGSNSPSLVRQ
+146 YSSGYNSPSLVRQ

-295 RVQQAG
+295 REQQAA

-307 QLMSKKTNI
+307 QLLSKKTNI

-329 LNQRILELENDYTR
+329 LNQRISELENDYIR

-356 KSANEKNSI
+356 KSANEKKSI

-379 KEDLDLSIIEF
+379 KEDLDLSIIDF

-414 ETNFEVNNKSLKQVG
+414 ETNFEVNNKSLKQVE

-440 KVSLRKEEIDNE
+440 KVNLRKEEIDNE
-452 LINIRNELELSE
+452 LFNIRNELELSE

-474 DRTED
+474 DKTED

-484 RANLLNFEEKLSEE
+484 RADLLNFEEKLSEE

-556 RKSGWHYSENE
+556 RKSGWHYTENE
-567 KQSYSFPEGVKV
+567 QQSYSFPEGVKV

-680 KQKIEKR
+680 KQKIEER

-776 NLDKR
+776 NLDRR

-898 AEVSIETTKDN
+898 GEVSIETTKDN

-922 HSPKDF
+922 HSPKNF

-1013 DEVNKNFKALFN
+1013 DDVNKNFKTLFN

-1051 CQPPGKKLSNLAL
+1051 CQPPGKKLSNLAF
-1064 LSGGEQTLAAI
+1064 LSGGVQTLAAI

>member
-1 MCVHRFS
+1 MYICFS

-102 DILPINTSESTIEIV
+102 EILPINTSESTIEIV

-234 GEKIRKQESLLLFVR
+234 GEKIRKQESLLLYIR

-295 RVQQAG
+295 REQQAA

-307 QLMSKKTNI
+307 QLKSKKTNI
-316 DEKHKNALSRVHE
+316 DEKHKNALSRVNE
-329 LNQRILELENDYTR
+329 LNQRISELENDYIR

-356 KSANEKNSI
+356 KSGNEKNSI
-365 LNNQSDLTNKIKST
+365 VNNQSDLTNKIKIT
-379 KEDLDLSIIEF
+379 KEDLDLSIIDF

-414 ETNFEVNNKSLKQVG
+414 ETNFEVNKKSLKQVE

-474 DRTED
+474 DKTED

-484 RANLLNFEEKLSEE
+484 RADLLNSEEKLSEE

-544 NDDLNYPPQSSD
+544 NDDLNYPAQSSD
-556 RKSGWHYSENE
+556 RKSGWYYSENE

-585 HPLELNK
+585 HPVELNK

-662 EKKVSIQSD
+662 EKKVFIQSG
-671 HKTNQELVF
+671 HKTDQELVI
-680 KQKIEKR
+680 KQKIEER

-705 TNLSKLE
+705 SNLSKLE

-743 EEIKNLDNQEIDYQE
+743 EEIKNLDNQEIDYQV

-776 NLDKR
+776 NLDSR

-909 LNELASLLEAETG
+909 LNELASHLEAETG
-922 HSPKDF
+922 HSPKVF
-928 QDKYID
+928 QEKYID
-934 QLTNKLSIDIIE
+934 QLTNKLSIDIIQ
-946 KNLDQLTRKRNFI
+946 KNLDQLIRKRNFI

-1013 DEVNKNFKALFN
+1013 DEVNKNFKTLFN

>member
-1 MCVHRFS
+1 MYICFS

-126 TYRIEGKE
+126 TYRVEGKE

-295 RVQQAG
+295 REQQAA

-307 QLMSKKTNI
+307 QLQSKKTNI
-316 DEKHKNALSRVHE
+316 DEKHKNALSRVNE
-329 LNQRILELENDYTR
+329 LNQRISELENDYIR

-379 KEDLDLSIIEF
+379 KEDLDLSIIDF

-414 ETNFEVNNKSLKQVG
+414 ETNFEVNNKSLKQVE

-440 KVSLRKEEIDNE
+440 KVNLRKEEIDNE

-474 DRTED
+474 DKTED

-484 RANLLNFEEKLSEE
+484 RADLLNSEEKLSEE

-662 EKKVSIQSD
+662 EKKVFIQSD
-671 HKTNQELVF
+671 HKTNQELVI
-680 KQKIEKR
+680 KQKIEER

-776 NLDKR
+776 NLDRR

-1013 DEVNKNFKALFN
+1013 DEVNKNFKTLFN

>member
-1 MCVHRFS
+1 MYICFS

-126 TYRIEGKE
+126 TYRVEGKE

-249 WENKNSEFNNSKH
+249 WENKHSEFNNSKH
-262 ELDNILKK
+262 ELDSILKK

-295 RVQQAG
+295 REQQAA
-301 DQIATN
+301 DQIAAN
-307 QLMSKKTNI
+307 QLKSKKTNI
-316 DEKHKNALSRVHE
+316 DEKHKNALSRVNE
-329 LNQRILELENDYTR
+329 LNQRISELENDYIR
-343 ENELILDAESVLK
+343 ENELILDAESVIK

-365 LNNQSDLTNKIKST
+365 VNNQSDLTNKIKST
-379 KEDLDLSIIEF
+379 KEDLDLSIIDF
-390 NKIEKEYEVEAN
+390 NKIEKEYETEAN

-414 ETNFEVNNKSLKQVG
+414 ETNFEVNNKSLKQVE

-474 DRTED
+474 DKTED

-484 RANLLNFEEKLSEE
+484 RADLLNSEEKLSEE

-585 HPLELNK
+585 HPIELNK

-662 EKKVSIQSD
+662 EKKVFIQSG
-671 HKTNQELVF
+671 HKTDQELVI
-680 KQKIEKR
+680 KQKIEER

-705 TNLSKLE
+705 SNLSKLE

-743 EEIKNLDNQEIDYQE
+743 EEIKNLDNQEIDYQV

-776 NLDKR
+776 NLDRR

-1013 DEVNKNFKALFN
+1013 DEVNKNFKTLFN

>member
-1 MCVHRFS
+1 MYICFS

-126 TYRIEGKE
+126 TYRVEGKE

-249 WENKNSEFNNSKH
+249 WENKHSEFNNSKH
-262 ELDNILKK
+262 ELDSILKK

-295 RVQQAG
+295 REQQAA
-301 DQIATN
+301 DQIAAN
-307 QLMSKKTNI
+307 QLKSKKTNI
-316 DEKHKNALSRVHE
+316 DEKHKNALSRVNE
-329 LNQRILELENDYTR
+329 LNQRISELENDYIR

-356 KSANEKNSI
+356 KTANEKNSI
-365 LNNQSDLTNKIKST
+365 LNTQSDLTNKIKST
-379 KEDLDLSIIEF
+379 KEDLDLSIIDF

-414 ETNFEVNNKSLKQVG
+414 ETNFEVNNKSLKQVE

-440 KVSLRKEEIDNE
+440 KVNLRKEEIDNE

-464 KAIDKKSSML
+464 KAIDKQSSML
-474 DRTED
+474 DKTED

-484 RANLLNFEEKLSEE
+484 RADLLNSEEKLSEE

-544 NDDLNYPPQSSD
+544 NDDLNYPPQSSE

-567 KQSYSFPEGVKV
+567 KQSY
-579 LADLVK
+579 
-585 HPLELNK
+585 
-592 RLKNVGIVNSKDG
+592 
-605 YLLHSKLKNGQSLVS
+605 
-620 MDGDFWRWDGFSTT
+620 
-634 SADVNTS
+634 
-641 NTQKVKNLNRLQNL
+641 
-655 KVLQKEI
+655 
-662 EKKVSIQSD
+662 
-671 HKTNQELVF
+671 
-680 KQKIEKR
+680 
-687 DNLKKEYISKE
+687 
-698 KRLNELK
+698 
-705 TNLSKLE
+705 
-712 AEFEIN
+712 
-718 SAQIESL
+718 
-725 DNNYLNL
+725 
-732 NEDYN
+732 
-737 KLIKNI
+737 
-743 EEIKNLDNQEIDYQE
+743 
-758 EEKNINLKKKTLE
+758 
-771 DFRNK
+771 
-776 NLDKR
+776 
-781 LVLEDLTSQ
+781 
-790 FNFYKNRL
+790 
-798 VQLDKE
+798 
-804 LEDWSIRKKRSVD
+804 
-817 RQDNILSRKN
+817 
-827 ELELFLETA
+827 
-836 QLEPEKIENDIL
+836 
-848 NLNKKITEAEKK
+848 
-860 CSISTDALVNAEKKL
+860 
-875 RDALFKEKEAFKIAE
+875 
-890 DLKEKYVR
+890 
-898 AEVSIETTKDN
+898 
-909 LNELASLLEAETG
+909 
-922 HSPKDF
+922 
-928 QDKYID
+928 
-934 QLTNKLSIDIIE
+934 
-946 KNLDQLTRKRNFI
+946 
-959 GPVNLRAEEDE
+959 
-970 KEINAEYSELLNQKE
+970 
-985 DLEVAV
+985 
-991 KKLRNAIS
+991 
-999 NLNKEGREKLLKAF
+999 
-1013 DEVNKNFKALFN
+1013 
-1025 NLFGGGQSNLL
+1025 
-1036 LVESDDPL
+1036 
-1044 EAGLEIM
+1044 
-1051 CQPPGKKLSNLAL
+1051 
-1064 LSGGEQTLAAI
+1064 
-1075 SLIFAVFMV
+1075 
-1084 KPSPICVLDEVDAP
+1084 
-1098 LDDANI
+1098 
-1104 VRFCN
+1104 
-1109 LLDNMNS
+1109 
-1116 RTDTRFII
+1116 
-1124 ITHNPI
+1124 
-1130 TMSKMNRLYGVTMAE
+1130 
-1145 KGVSQLVSV
+1145 
-1154 DLDKAEKLVVA
+1154 

>member
-1 MCVHRFS
+1 MYICFS

-126 TYRIEGKE
+126 TYRVEGKE

-295 RVQQAG
+295 REQQAA

-307 QLMSKKTNI
+307 QLQSKKTNI
-316 DEKHKNALSRVHE
+316 DEKHKNALSRVNE
-329 LNQRILELENDYTR
+329 LNQRISELENDYIR

-379 KEDLDLSIIEF
+379 KEDLDLSIIDF

-414 ETNFEVNNKSLKQVG
+414 ETNFEVNKKSLKQVE

-440 KVSLRKEEIDNE
+440 KVSLRKEEIDKE

-474 DRTED
+474 DKTED

-484 RANLLNFEEKLSEE
+484 RADLLNSEEKLSEE

-662 EKKVSIQSD
+662 EKKVFIQSG
-671 HKTNQELVF
+671 HKTNQELVI
-680 KQKIEKR
+680 KQKIEER

-732 NEDYN
+732 SEDYN

-743 EEIKNLDNQEIDYQE
+743 EEIKNLDNQEIDYQV

-776 NLDKR
+776 NLDRR

-1013 DEVNKNFKALFN
+1013 DEVNKNFKTLFN

>member
-126 TYRIEGKE
+126 TYRVEGKE

-295 RVQQAG
+295 REQQAG

-307 QLMSKKTNI
+307 QLLSKKTNI

-365 LNNQSDLTNKIKST
+365 VNNQSDLTNKIKST
-379 KEDLDLSIIEF
+379 KEDLDLSIIDF

-414 ETNFEVNNKSLKQVG
+414 ETNFEVNNKSLKQVE

-440 KVSLRKEEIDNE
+440 KVNLRKEEIDNE

-474 DRTED
+474 DKTED

-484 RANLLNFEEKLSEE
+484 RADLLNFEEKLSEE

-680 KQKIEKR
+680 KQKIEER

-1013 DEVNKNFKALFN
+1013 DEVNKNFKTLFN

>member
-1 MCVHRFS
+1 MYICFS

-126 TYRIEGKE
+126 TYRVEGKE

-295 RVQQAG
+295 REQQAA

-307 QLMSKKTNI
+307 QLLSKKTNI

-329 LNQRILELENDYTR
+329 LNQRISELENDYIR

-379 KEDLDLSIIEF
+379 KEDLDLSIIDF

-414 ETNFEVNNKSLKQVG
+414 ETNFEVNKKSLKQVE

-440 KVSLRKEEIDNE
+440 KVSLRKEEIDKE

-474 DRTED
+474 DKTED

-484 RANLLNFEEKLSEE
+484 RADLLNFEEKLSEE

-662 EKKVSIQSD
+662 EKKVFIQSG
-671 HKTNQELVF
+671 HKTDQELVI
-680 KQKIEKR
+680 KQKIEER

-743 EEIKNLDNQEIDYQE
+743 EEIKNLDNQEIDYQV

-776 NLDKR
+776 NLDRR

-1013 DEVNKNFKALFN
+1013 DEVNKNFKTLFN

>member
-1 MCVHRFS
+1 MYICFS

-102 DILPINTSESTIEIV
+102 DILPINTSESNIEIV

-249 WENKNSEFNNSKH
+249 WENKNSEFNNSKY

-295 RVQQAG
+295 REQQAA

-307 QLMSKKTNI
+307 QLQSKKTNI

-329 LNQRILELENDYTR
+329 LNQRISELENDYIR

-379 KEDLDLSIIEF
+379 KEDLDLSIIDF

-440 KVSLRKEEIDNE
+440 KVNLRKEEIDNE

-484 RANLLNFEEKLSEE
+484 RADLLNFEEKLSEE

-567 KQSYSFPEGVKV
+567 KQSYSFPKGVKV

-662 EKKVSIQSD
+662 EKKVFIQSG
-671 HKTNQELVF
+671 HKTNQELVI
-680 KQKIEKR
+680 KQKIEER

-732 NEDYN
+732 NKDYN

-743 EEIKNLDNQEIDYQE
+743 EEIKNLDNQEIDYQV

-771 DFRNK
+771 EFRNK
-776 NLDKR
+776 NLDRR

-1013 DEVNKNFKALFN
+1013 DEVNKNFKTLFN

>member
-1 MCVHRFS
+1 MYICFS

-295 RVQQAG
+295 REQQAA

-307 QLMSKKTNI
+307 QLQSKKTNI
-316 DEKHKNALSRVHE
+316 DEKHKNALSRVNE
-329 LNQRILELENDYTR
+329 LNQRILELENDYIR

-379 KEDLDLSIIEF
+379 KEDLDLSIIDF

-414 ETNFEVNNKSLKQVG
+414 ETNFEVNNKSLKQVE

-440 KVSLRKEEIDNE
+440 KVNIRKEEIDNE

-474 DRTED
+474 DKTED

-484 RANLLNFEEKLSEE
+484 RADLLNFEEKLSEE

-680 KQKIEKR
+680 KQKIEER

-776 NLDKR
+776 NLDRR

-1013 DEVNKNFKALFN
+1013 DEVNKNFKTLFN